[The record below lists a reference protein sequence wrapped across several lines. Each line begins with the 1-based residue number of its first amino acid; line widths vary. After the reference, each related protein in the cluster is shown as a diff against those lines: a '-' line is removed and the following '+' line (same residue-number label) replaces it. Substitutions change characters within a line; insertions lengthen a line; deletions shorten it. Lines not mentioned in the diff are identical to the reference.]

1 MQEGMLGEE
10 GPLAGT
16 SQSPPQLG
24 TKRGFLEP
32 LGAKE
37 GVEGG
42 GVRMLGTGR
51 FSHAFCTVGA
61 AGSCS
66 GDR

>member
-42 GVRMLGTGR
+42 GVLGLGKGYEASTSQHPQPAPYNQLRG
-51 FSHAFCTVGA
+51 
-61 AGSCS
+61 
-66 GDR
+66 